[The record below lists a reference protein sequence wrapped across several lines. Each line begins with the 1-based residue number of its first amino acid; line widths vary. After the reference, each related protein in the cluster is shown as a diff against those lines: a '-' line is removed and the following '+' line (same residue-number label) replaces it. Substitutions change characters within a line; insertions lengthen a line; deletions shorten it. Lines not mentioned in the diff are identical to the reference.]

1 MKSTKRSK
9 TEKCEFCEGT
19 LESRKVTVDS
29 RRGGRLVVIEGVPAR
44 VCNRCGERYYPA
56 VVVRKLEEISARR
69 RTSKRIIRVPI
80 ARFGGL
86 S

>member
-1 MKSTKRSK
+1 MKNTKMSK
-9 TEKCEFCEGT
+9 GGGCEFCDGT

-29 RRGGRLVVIEGVPAR
+29 RRGGSLVVIEGVPAR

-69 RTSKRIIRVPI
+69 RTSKRTIRVPI
-80 ARFGGL
+80 AKFGGL